1 MKTIIICTLAV
12 LFAGQSFAQI
22 GVITLK
28 KKEAVYYGQW
38 ITVIGTEDRMYFVDD
53 WDYADLALNRLLSP
67 YELSIDDGQEDEEG
81 DLMWEIQADNGFITT
96 VYQILQDDNT
106 VLLMIITE
114 ETPEEDDFVSWYEK
128 VFH

>member
-38 ITVIGTEDRMYFVDD
+38 FTVKGTEDRMFFVDER
-53 WDYADLALNRLLSP
+53 DYADLALNRLLSP

-81 DLMWEIQADNGFITT
+81 DLMWEIQADNGFIST
-96 VYQILQDDNT
+96 VYRILQDDNT

-114 ETPEEDDFVSWYEK
+114 EAPEEDDFVSWYEK